1 MSLAITGSG
10 ALCGE
15 ITVPG
20 DKSVSHRAVILGALA
35 EGLTEIEG
43 FLPGEDCLSTVDC
56 LRKLGTG
63 IMVDGERVT
72 VEGVGPGGLREPEDI
87 LDAGNSG
94 TTARLLLGVLAGQP
108 FYSVLTG
115 DASLRRR
122 PMARVAEPLA
132 LMGARLSGR
141 SGGRFLPLTVQG
153 GALKALSYRSPV
165 ASAQVKSALLLA
177 GLFASGRTEVT
188 EPVQSRDHTERMLS
202 AFGAEVAVEGLKVSV
217 TGGSRLRGRRILV
230 PGDISSAAFFL
241 VAASIT
247 AGSDLLIKNV
257 GVNPTRTGVLD
268 VLLSMGA
275 DIEVRNERE
284 ESGEPVADLR
294 VRYAP
299 LTGVDISGGIIP
311 RLIDELPVLAVA
323 AAFAG
328 GRTVVRDAAEL
339 RVKESDR
346 IAVMTRELAR
356 LGVKIEELPDGF
368 TVEGGQAVK
377 GGSVQSRGDH
387 RVAMSLCVA
396 ALGACG
402 PVVLD
407 DPDCIA
413 VSYPGFLNTL
423 GALGAAEIR
432 K

>member
-1 MSLAITGSG
+1 LSITITGSG

-20 DKSVSHRAVILGALA
+20 DKSISHRAVILGALA
-35 EGLTEIEG
+35 EGRSEIEG

-56 LRKLGTG
+56 LRKLGVKITAC
-63 IMVDGERVT
+63 GERVT
-72 VEGVGPGGLREPEDI
+72 VEGVGSGGLKEPGDV

-115 DASLRRR
+115 DGSLRRR
-122 PMARVAEPLA
+122 PMARVTEPLSF
-132 LMGARLSGR
+132 MGARLSGR
-141 SGGRFLPLTVQG
+141 SGGRFLPVTVQG
-153 GALKALSYRSPV
+153 GGLKAMSFRSPV

-177 GLFASGRTEVT
+177 GLFADGRTEVT
-188 EPVQSRDHTERMLS
+188 EPEQSRDHTERMLS
-202 AFGAEVAVEGLKVSV
+202 AFGAEVDVDGPKVSV
-217 TGGSRLRGRRILV
+217 TGGGRLQGRRVSV

-241 VAASIT
+241 VAAGIT
-247 AGSDLLIKNV
+247 PGSDLLIKNV

-275 DIEVRNERE
+275 DIEVKNERE

-299 LTGVDISGGIIP
+299 LSGVEIGGGIIP

-323 AAFAG
+323 AAFAK

-346 IAVMTRELAR
+346 IAVMTGELAG
-356 LGVKIEELPDGF
+356 LGVKIKDLPDGF
-368 TVEGGQAVK
+368 TVEGGQAPG

-396 ALGACG
+396 ALGAGG

-407 DPDCIA
+407 DPACIA

-423 GALGAAEIR
+423 KILGAARIKE
-432 K
+432 